1 MKIFKTALRSRLAIR
16 FVSAMMAVKLNTP
29 EEGEF
34 DPVPFIHSCW
44 NKKVRR
50 IGGDGK
56 RKRKPEQ
63 HQQLSDS
70 ETESCEVN

>member
-1 MKIFKTALRSRLAIR
+1 MKRFKTALRSRLAIR

-34 DPVPFIHSCW
+34 DPVPFIHSWW

-50 IGGDGK
+50 
-56 RKRKPEQ
+56 
-63 HQQLSDS
+63 S
-70 ETESCEVN
+70 EVMAKEKESQNNTNNFLILKLRVVK